1 MENEKHL
8 TNEGFTQGFVTEAQ
22 YTPQSIPEYKHNRYI
37 EAMPDIWG
45 SPQEFFDSMKRIPVA
60 SIEERSLPTQQLLHF
75 NSRFHDFYIP
85 NSTHFHVQSEVDV
98 MIRQG
103 YVRAATII
111 SPTRRIVNGQKYG
124 IADGH
129 DTTVR
134 TLVLLGN
141 SGCGKTKLITE
152 ILSRYPRL
160 ILHSEYDGR
169 ACLEYQIPWLK
180 VEIPPSADI
189 KNLCIS
195 ICRAIDDL
203 FPDAE
208 PTYQYAT
215 KTAAKRQI
223 DYVNK
228 LLLRHKVGILVIDE
242 IQNIQHLTASAT
254 NAMLD
259 FLLQLQNTIATPM
272 VWAGTHEAEKMLSGT
287 LKYARRASSCVYIKP
302 FENDIQ
308 WANFTKSLI
317 RISVTDTEYS
327 DELADSLYEKSHGM
341 PATAIALFEA
351 AQTRA
356 ILKGLKIIT
365 PDMISIVAKDSL
377 HLLKPALNAM
387 SKKDIAKLRQYPD
400 LPQVSDI
407 YIRPTIAE
415 PQKEQRNSLSTETI
429 EIIEKRARIEGRVH
443 ALGLSHKVC
452 RAAADKIYQG
462 ANVFR
467 SESELILEI
476 RDEALQIIKA
486 ANNLQEMPQEKTR
499 PIRRFTPQERKKD
512 FSKVVERYA
521 DELID
526 KPF

>member
-1 MENEKHL
+1 MENETHQ
-8 TNEGFTQGFVTEAQ
+8 TSEGYMQEFVTEAQ
-22 YTPQSIPEYKHNRYI
+22 YTPQSIPEYQHNRYV
-37 EAMPDIWG
+37 EALPGIWG
-45 SPQEFFDSMKRIPVA
+45 SPKEFFTAMTRIPVA
-60 SIEERSLPTQQLLHF
+60 SIEERNLPTQQLLHF
-75 NSRFHDFYIP
+75 NSRLHDFYIP

-111 SPTRRIVNGQKYG
+111 SPTRRKVNGQKYG

-203 FPDAE
+203 FPNAE
-208 PTYQYAT
+208 PTYQYAA

-242 IQNIQHLTASAT
+242 IQNIQHLTNSAT

-272 VWAGTHEAEKMLSGT
+272 VWVGTHEAEKMLSGT

-302 FENDIQ
+302 YENDIQ
-308 WANFTKSLI
+308 WANFIKSLI
-317 RISVTDTEYS
+317 KISVTDTEYS
-327 DELADSLYEKSHGM
+327 DELADSLYEKAHGM

-356 ILKGLKIIT
+356 ILKGQKRVT
-365 PDMISIVAKDSL
+365 PELISIVAKDSL
-377 HLLKPALNAM
+377 HLLRPALNAM

-407 YIRPTIAE
+407 FTRPSIAE
-415 PQKEQRNSLSTETI
+415 PQKEQKSSLSDETI
-429 EIIEKRARIEGRVH
+429 EFIEKRARIESRVH
-443 ALGLSHKVC
+443 ALGISHKVC

-462 ANVFR
+462 TNVFR
-467 SESELILEI
+467 SESELTLDI
-476 RDEALQIIKA
+476 RDAALQIIKA
-486 ANNLQEMPQEKTR
+486 ENNLHEIPQDKIR
-499 PIRRFTPQERKKD
+499 PIRRFTQLEAKQD
-512 FSKVVERYA
+512 FNKVVERYA

-526 KPF
+526 KPE